1 MSEPRIAVAEDEHA
15 LAHDVAEA
23 LALQLAS
30 PGDHH
35 LVVTGGGV
43 GTLTLAALRLRS
55 PSIDWSRVH
64 IWWGDERFLPDGDPD
79 RNETAGRLALLDH
92 VPIPA
97 LQVHPMP
104 ADRGQGLDA
113 ASALYADELAR
124 HARDGFVPDFDVVL
138 LGMGPEG
145 HVASLFPHMDALQAD
160 TSTAPI
166 PDSPKP
172 PPARI
177 TMTLASI
184 RSARRVWIVAS
195 GEAKAPAAALAVD
208 PATSMLD
215 LPAAGARGREGTCLW
230 LDRAA
235 ASLL

>member
-1 MSEPRIAVAEDEHA
+1 MSAPRVAVADDERG
-15 LAHDVAEA
+15 LADGVAEA
-23 LALQLAS
+23 LALRLAS

-43 GTLTLAALRLRS
+43 GTLTLAALRTRS
-55 PSIDWSRVH
+55 PGIDWSRVH
-64 IWWGDERFLPDGDPD
+64 VWWGDERFLPPGDPD
-79 RNETAGRLALLDH
+79 RNETAAREALLDH
-92 VPIPA
+92 VTIPA
-97 LQVHPMP
+97 QHVHPMP
-104 ADRGQGLDA
+104 ADHGQGLDA
-113 ASALYADELAR
+113 ASARYADELAA

-145 HVASLFPHMDALQAD
+145 HVASLFPHMAALHAG

-172 PPARI
+172 PPERV

-184 RSARRVWIVAS
+184 RSARHVWIVAS
-195 GEAKAPAAALAVD
+195 GESKAQAAALAVD
-208 PATSMLD
+208 PATSMID

-230 LDRAA
+230 LDQAA